1 MAGEAQEVSGL
12 KIGPQPVTPFYSD
25 AGTTRGA
32 EGMEPEAGSSWDPE
46 PKPITPSLQRSDIVQ
61 QSFLIFQPIYSSHL
75 GEKTAHGS
83 FPE

>member
-32 EGMEPEAGSSWDPE
+32 EGMEPEAGSSWDPVPKDPV
-46 PKPITPSLQRSDIVQ
+46 PKPH
-61 QSFLIFQPIYSSHL
+61 SSHL
-75 GEKTAHGS
+75 HFSAATLCNRA
-83 FPE
+83 F